1 MTSRRLGV
9 LAHLT
14 LAVVWL
20 AVPTRAP
27 AQDSGNA
34 VCASCHD
41 VAQKMTG
48 TVHAAVD
55 CARCHQKHEEYP
67 HPANIPKPV
76 CGSCHGNQS
85 AQFNLSVHAEV
96 ARAGNAS
103 APECSV
109 CHGAAHEVK
118 RPSSAEFR
126 TGVADTCGM
135 CHDKESSEF
144 KTSVHGKAIAS
155 GSMKAATCSDC
166 HGEHAIQ
173 RPKNPASSVNAKHI
187 PETCGQCH
195 GGVKLASRFRIP
207 LDRVASFDSSFHGL
221 ALRSGQL
228 AVANCA
234 SCHGIHGI
242 LSSAD
247 PKSMV
252 NQKNLPQTCGK
263 CHSGAGRRFALGPV
277 HQVENKTE
285 PASVAYVR
293 GFYFVIIP
301 ATLGFM
307 FLHNLGDWIRKL
319 RQLRFNGGKPYVE
332 EGTVSREI
340 RMMRAERWQHF
351 LLLTSFTVLTWTG
364 FALVYPDQWWTR
376 PLLLFENRW
385 PVRGTVHRIASV
397 VFMIVTLVHAITLVK
412 SERLRNRWKTLFPKW
427 RDVTD
432 AMRMFTFNMGVG
444 KERPVLPSHSYIEKA
459 EYWAVV
465 WGAVIMIATGLLL
478 WANNWTLANMPK
490 VVLDLAAAVHFYEA
504 VLAALAILIWHI
516 YYVMLDPDVYPM
528 DPAWLTGISTRI
540 RRKRNKEA
548 SDPAEAEQE
557 EQHI

>member
-1 MTSRRLGV
+1 LGV

-14 LAVVWL
+14 LLAVWL
-20 AVPTRAP
+20 AAPTRVHG
-27 AQDSGNA
+27 QDSGNA

-48 TVHAAVD
+48 TVHALVE
-55 CARCHQKHEEYP
+55 CAKCHPKHEEYP
-67 HPANIPKPV
+67 HPANIAKPA
-76 CGSCHGNQS
+76 CGGCHVNQS
-85 AQFNLSVHAEV
+85 AQFNASVHGEV
-96 ARAGNAS
+96 TRAGNAA
-103 APECSV
+103 APECTV
-109 CHGAAHEVK
+109 CHSSAHEVR

-126 TGVADTCGM
+126 KDIAGTCGM
-135 CHDKESSEF
+135 CHDSVAADF
-144 KTSVHGKAIAS
+144 KASVHGKAIEM

-173 RPKNPASSVNAKHI
+173 RPKNPNSSVSAQHI

-195 GGVKLASRFRIP
+195 GGLKLASRFRVP

-234 SCHGIHGI
+234 SCHGVHNI
-242 LSSAD
+242 LSSTD
-247 PKSMV
+247 PKSMIH
-252 NQKNLPQTCGK
+252 QKNLPATCGK
-263 CHSGAGRRFALGPV
+263 CHPGAGQRFALGPV
-277 HQVENKTE
+277 HQAENQTE
-285 PASVAYVR
+285 PAAVAYVR
-293 GFYFVIIP
+293 GFYFVVIP
-301 ATLGFM
+301 LTLGLM

-319 RQLRFNGGKPYVE
+319 LKLRFNGRTYIE

-364 FALVYPDQWWTR
+364 FALVYPDHWWAR
-376 PLLLFENRW
+376 PLLMFENRW
-385 PVRGTVHRIASV
+385 PVRGTVHRAASV
-397 VFMIVTLVHAITLVK
+397 IFIVVTVVHAITLIR

-427 RDVTD
+427 RDMRDGV
-432 AMRMFTFNMGVG
+432 RMFAYNMGFG

-465 WGAVIMIATGLLL
+465 WGAVIMIGTGILL

-504 VLAALAILIWHI
+504 VLAALAIVIWHI
-516 YYVMLDPDVYPM
+516 YYVILDPDVYPM

-540 RRKRNKEA
+540 RRKRNMEA
-548 SDPAEAEQE
+548 ADPAEQAEQQ
-557 EQHI
+557 EQQKV